1 MHLTSNYK
9 LIDEK
14 LEDSKEV
21 TRSRRRTDDNP
32 MVKRKRQTLLCKA
45 NVELREP

>member
-1 MHLTSNYK
+1 MYLTLNYK

-21 TRSRRRTDDNP
+21 ARSRRRTDDNAIA
-32 MVKRKRQTLLCKA
+32 KRKRQTMQ
-45 NVELREP
+45 